1 MALLNEVCDEKRF
14 QKKVGAA
21 LEEIRNGVHDGLF
34 TAYPGEHNWEIA
46 HRTLMPGMCFVLLQ
60 HQAHGHTRIGF
71 RSVSTNSLCL
81 AFGPLSIRGMYD
93 EMHDIATQMVV
104 KWARFGAEEKIH
116 VTDDF
121 TRLTLDSIALWVT
134 CVSCMASFTN
144 IRFRCAMG
152 TRFNSFYHEE
162 LHPFVNAMLGLLVE
176 SGARAQRPMIANLF
190 MRSAQKKYEEDIK
203 FLRKIAS
210 DLLADRRAHP
220 TDKKDLL
227 NAMINGRDPK
237 TGEGLSDESIINNM
251 ITFLIAG
258 KPVSSQKFSLQLLT
272 LRSRSRNH

>member
-1 MALLNEVCDEKRF
+1 SSTRSELSNPLKNDRPNPRATRPPIAREHKRHRQDSYYAELGPIFKLNLVGRETIFISSVALLNEVCDEKRF

-46 HRTLMPGMCFVLLQ
+46 HRTLMP
-60 HQAHGHTRIGF
+60 
-71 RSVSTNSLCL
+71 

-121 TRLTLDSIALWVT
+121 TRLTLDSIAL
-134 CVSCMASFTN
+134 
-144 IRFRCAMG
+144 CAMG

-190 MRSAQKKYEEDIK
+190 MRSAQKKYEEDI
-203 FLRKIAS
+203 
-210 DLLADRRAHP
+210 
-220 TDKKDLL
+220 
-227 NAMINGRDPK
+227 
-237 TGEGLSDESIINNM
+237 
-251 ITFLIAG
+251 
-258 KPVSSQKFSLQLLT
+258 
-272 LRSRSRNH
+272 